1 MLPRLHAAEGDA
13 IVRACREEARRAATG
28 AGGRA
33 TPSAVTVPAA
43 GPAQVEAWLQE
54 QQACTAN
61 EQHAFLRVVGDHVI
75 ASLRCK
81 TDPVTR
87 PKKPLRWLL
96 HGRPGV
102 GKSYTLLKV
111 RELLTDVL
119 GFTQG
124 VEFQYTA
131 LQGIMAAQYDGVTL
145 HTLLGLDKRQQAVDG
160 ARHERLTRTIQ
171 HLRWLVIDEASML
184 SAHFLAEVECKL
196 RLLLP
201 RQSCDPASEA
211 DEAFGGINIILAGD
225 FHQLDPPDNGVALCT
240 PPSSRPGD
248 KKIARAATSEY
259 GLALLWD
266 KRPELGF
273 HGASELTTPHR
284 CTEPWWM
291 EVLEE
296 CRFGKLS
303 ANNHAFLH
311 GKHTTVVGSALQGR
325 ASCGNP
331 NCERLSGEACARREC
346 GVCRRERRRR
356 HRVVSDP
363 RQCQEGK
370 FAEAPFICPNND
382 VRYEVNKRRAQAH
395 AAKTRQRTMWCP
407 AKDRPSL
414 RVAVANAGYGSSEVE
429 VANRTRSEDGR
440 VAWDAAVGP
449 RHAYSA
455 DAEDRRCERF
465 AARNSRAVGWLG
477 SGARHGRR
485 RRLCFRRPEDDAGR
499 AAASVSTGE
508 VAGERHIGTGYLRAK
523 TGHQIV
529 VPGST
534 KKKPQL
540 GISRKQF
547 PIVPCYAMT
556 AHASQGLTLDAAIVD
571 LAVGAEMSP
580 VASYVA
586 LSRVRS
592 PDNLLIFRP
601 FPG

>member
-28 AGGRA
+28 AGGHA

-414 RVAVANAGYGSSEVE
+414 RVAVATQDMAAQKLKWLTVHDRKTAELPGMLPLVRGMPIRLTQKIDDAKGLLRGTV
-429 VANRTRSEDGR
+429 GR
-440 VAWDAAVGP
+440 L
-449 RHAYSA
+449 
-455 DAEDRRCERF
+455 
-465 AARNSRAVGWLG
+465 VGWAAEPDTDEDVVSA
-477 SGARHGRR
+477 SGV
-485 RRLCFRRPEDDAGR
+485 L
-499 AAASVSTGE
+499 
-508 VAGERHIGTGYLRAK
+508 K
-523 TGHQIV
+523 TMPAV
-529 VPGST
+529 
-534 KKKPQL
+534 L
-540 GISRKQF
+540 LLQF
-547 PIVPCYAMT
+547 PQAKWQVKGTSAPGTYALKPVT
-556 AHASQGLTLDAAIVD
+556 KSWYLDLQKKSRSSASLGNNFR
-571 LAVGAEMSP
+571 
-580 VASYVA
+580 SYRA
-586 LSRVRS
+586 T
-592 PDNLLIFRP
+592 P
-601 FPG
+601 